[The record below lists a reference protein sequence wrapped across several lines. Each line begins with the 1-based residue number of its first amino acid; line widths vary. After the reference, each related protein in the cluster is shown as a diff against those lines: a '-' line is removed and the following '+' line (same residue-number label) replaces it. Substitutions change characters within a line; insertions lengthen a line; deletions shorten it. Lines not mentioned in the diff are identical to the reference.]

1 MNGEPMEALTSRRPP
16 VAHEGVA
23 AATSAHAAFDLKG
36 VMTSTTVMRLR
47 SRDLGLIERQLRNR
61 VTQFPQFFEHAPMVV
76 DFSGL
81 QGRSEGVALAAL
93 ARMLRARGVVPVGVT
108 NLDEPFHEEAILAGF
123 GIIKPTG
130 PAALRLPAD
139 PDPVVEAPKTA
150 GPVPNAPANDGPT
163 IPMAVAPAPETVRPV
178 FAHKPPLV
186 IRQPVRSGQEI
197 YARQTDL
204 IVLGPVN
211 PGAQVIADGH
221 VHVYAPLRGRAIA
234 GASGYPEA
242 RIFCQKLH
250 AELICIAG
258 AYMLADD
265 LPADRLGRAVQ
276 VFIEHGECHIVPM

>member
-1 MNGEPMEALTSRRPP
+1 MEALSSRRPP

-81 QGRSEGVALAAL
+81 QGRSDGVALAAL

-108 NLDEPFHEEAILAGF
+108 NLNEGFHEEAILAGF
-123 GIIKPTG
+123 GVIKPTG
-130 PAALRLPAD
+130 PAALRLASEEA
-139 PDPVVEAPKTA
+139 EAPAAKTV
-150 GPVPNAPANDGPT
+150 GPVPTATVNDGPT
-163 IPMAVAPAPETVRPV
+163 IPMAAAPAPEPARPI

-204 IVLGPVN
+204 IVLAPVN

-234 GASGYPEA
+234 GAAGYPEA

-276 VFIEHGECHIVPM
+276 VFIEHGECHIIPM

>member
-1 MNGEPMEALTSRRPP
+1 MEALSSRRPP

-23 AATSAHAAFDLKG
+23 AATQAHAAFDLKG

-81 QGRSEGVALAAL
+81 KGRSEGVALAAL
-93 ARMLRARGVVPVGVT
+93 SRMLRARGVVPVGVT
-108 NLDEPFHEEAILAGF
+108 NLDEAFHEEAVSAGL

-130 PAALRLPAD
+130 PAALRLPE
-139 PDPVVEAPKTA
+139 PEVEAPVA
-150 GPVPNAPANDGPT
+150 RPGPVPANVVHDGPT
-163 IPMAVAPAPETVRPV
+163 IPMTAPPTPEPPRPV
-178 FAHKPPLV
+178 FAHKPPMV

-204 IVLGPVN
+204 IVLAPVN

-221 VHVYAPLRGRAIA
+221 VHVYATLRGRAIA
-234 GASGYPEA
+234 GAAGYPEA

-265 LPADRLGRAVQ
+265 LPADRLGKAVQ
-276 VFIEHGECHIVPM
+276 VYIEHGECHIVPM

>member
-1 MNGEPMEALTSRRPP
+1 MEALSARRPP

-23 AATSAHAAFDLKG
+23 AATKAHAAFDLKG
-36 VMTSTTVMRLR
+36 VMSSTTVMRLK

-76 DFSGL
+76 DFTPL
-81 QGRSEGVALAAL
+81 QGRSDGIALAAL

-108 NLDEPFHEEAILAGF
+108 NLDEAFHEEAIAAGL

-130 PAALRLPAD
+130 PAGLRLGHDDAGEGASARSP
-139 PDPVVEAPKTA
+139 A
-150 GPVPNAPANDGPT
+150 GPVPTTSVNEGPT
-163 IPMAVAPAPETVRPV
+163 VPMAMVPAPEPARPV
-178 FAHKPPLV
+178 FAHKPPMV
-186 IRQPVRSGQEI
+186 IRTPVRSGQEI

-234 GASGYPEA
+234 GAAGYPEA
-242 RIFCQKLH
+242 RIFCQKLE

-265 LPADRLGRAVQ
+265 LPADRVGRAVQ
-276 VFIEHGECHIVPM
+276 VFIEHGECHIIPL

>member
-1 MNGEPMEALTSRRPP
+1 MEALSARRPP

-23 AATSAHAAFDLKG
+23 AATKAHAAFDLKG
-36 VMTSTTVMRLR
+36 VMSSTTVMRLK

-76 DFSGL
+76 DFTPL
-81 QGRSEGVALAAL
+81 QGRSEGIALAAL

-108 NLDEPFHEEAILAGF
+108 NLDEAFHEEAIAAGL

-130 PAALRLPAD
+130 PAGLRLGPDGLGDAADVRPA
-139 PDPVVEAPKTA
+139 A
-150 GPVPNAPANDGPT
+150 GPVPTASVNEGPT
-163 IPMAVAPAPETVRPV
+163 VPMASVPAPEPARPV
-178 FAHKPPLV
+178 FAHRPPMV
-186 IRQPVRSGQEI
+186 IRTPVRSGQEI

-234 GASGYPEA
+234 GAAGYPEA
-242 RIFCQKLH
+242 RIFCQKLE

-265 LPADRLGRAVQ
+265 LPADRVGRAVQ
-276 VFIEHGECHIVPM
+276 VFIEHGECHIIPL